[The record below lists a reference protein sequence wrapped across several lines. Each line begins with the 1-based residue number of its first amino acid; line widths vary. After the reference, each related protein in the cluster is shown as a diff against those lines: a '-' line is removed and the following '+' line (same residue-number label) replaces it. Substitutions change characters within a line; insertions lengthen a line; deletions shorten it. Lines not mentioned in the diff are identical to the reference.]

1 MEKITISGEVYH
13 IGQTEQVSEKF
24 KKREFVIQTKEEKF
38 PQLISLQMTQ
48 DKVDLLDNLSIGDNV
63 ECNINLRGREWTDR
77 NGVKKFFNTI
87 EAWSIQLKN
96 ISNSFEQKTFA
107 QLDKKDELPA
117 PDQKRPLTDLFDP
130 NDEFPL

>member
-1 MEKITISGEVYH
+1 MEKITISGAVYH
-13 IGQTEQVSEKF
+13 IGQIEQVSEKF
-24 KKREFVIQTKEEKF
+24 KKREFVIQTTDEKF

-48 DKVDLLDNLSIGDNV
+48 DKVDLLNNLNIGDQI